1 MRAST
6 TVTFALLLFVST
18 VAQPLQDDWEAVKAL
33 NAGATVRIQQL
44 GGRQV
49 EGRLVSVDDAVIA
62 IVAEGMTFSFERQS
76 VRQIDRL
83 ARHVSKRAGLG
94 LLIGAGGGA
103 ALGYATAET
112 NRGLWTALMAAGWGA
127 VGALIGAVDGLRE
140 HDYLLVYRTVSLPA
154 STPVVWPDVS

>member
-6 TVTFALLLFVST
+6 TATLALLFFVST
-18 VAQPLQDDWEAVKAL
+18 VAQPLQDDWDAVKVL
-33 NAGATVRIQQL
+33 SAGATVRIQEL

-62 IVAEGMTFSFERQS
+62 ILAKGMTFSFDRQS

-83 ARHVSKRAGLG
+83 ERPVSKRARLG

-103 ALGYATAET
+103 VLGYSTAET

-140 HDYLLVYRTVSLPA
+140 HDYRLVYRTVSL
-154 STPVVWPDVS
+154 SVSKPGV